1 MNLSVRWIQCAA
13 ELRVLRTLLKRVIVR
28 LVDGVL
34 FSDEQGY
41 ASLDVFYSV
50 IYEDI
55 TFIHTRIIRLN
66 RAKLT
71 GHGKA

>member
-1 MNLSVRWIQCAA
+1 MNLSVRWIPCAA
-13 ELRVLRTLLKRVIVR
+13 ELRVLRTLLKHAIEM

-66 RAKLT
+66 RVKLT
-71 GHGKA
+71 NHGKA